1 METDIGIPGEIG
13 LARAG
18 APARFVRRRAHLF
31 SDNSAGQRA
40 WGDEKKPE
48 DPERDRKRSQTRRVR
63 AIQ

>member
-1 METDIGIPGEIG
+1 L

-18 APARFVRRRAHLF
+18 APARVVRRRANLF